1 MSVKYDG
8 HWIAIDTI
16 KNGVVYMMDP
26 EKNKSNN
33 QFEKLEVNGKMQVRL
48 YKGKNTPE
56 KVEINE
62 TKYLTGHYQ
71 TTDALN
77 LRKSYSTSSDVL
89 LTIPSGKTVV
99 VTRVYNNQ
107 WGETEY
113 NGKTGWTVRPFR
125 AMSADRVRSGEYT
138 LPPDKP

>member
-1 MSVKYDG
+1 
-8 HWIAIDTI
+8 
-16 KNGVVYMMDP
+16 MMDP
-26 EKNKSNN
+26 AQNKSNN
-33 QFEKLEVNGKMQVRL
+33 LFDYYDVNGMLQVRL

-113 NGKTGWTVRPFR
+113 NGKPAGYFLNTQNIPKALIHIKPDTINV
-125 AMSADRVRSGEYT
+125 ML
-138 LPPDKP
+138 LPV